1 MNKAIA
7 KVECRIKVMGY
18 PIETIK
24 EAYESLIDEGQ
35 RSEEDLMQIMRLRG
49 VNQNDFK
56 NMLGNFIKTL

>member
-1 MNKAIA
+1 VNKAIA